1 MRATFYEAL
10 EVQSTADT
18 GTIRAALRAI
28 LRRFWSVPR
37 DPSGDTEEA
46 VRFVALGAAILT
58 DDQRREE
65 YDVAARRG
73 ANTNPWRVSDDG
85 ASMNDS
91 NMLKMEDGS
100 ASNLPINHGEPRVL
114 PAVTAL
120 TDALPEQT
128 IWTSGFAY
136 GLGALALAMAAL
148 FVYFV
153 LGLWLGSVLAMFAML
168 ALLAASV
175 VVALQL
181 KVVTTELSGFTLSR
195 LAITKWRRET
205 SVFVGDPPPQQDTAW
220 IFRLRVMELTRSAAG
235 YSSALHIGIRMI
247 ARIVDYALVA
257 ILLLLVLWI
266 VGWLIPD
273 LSGLIALLR
282 SPLVL
287 PALVVLFAIPIDSI
301 TIAKWRTTPGKF
313 LLGVV
318 VASALTQPDDCPTP
332 DRASLAFSRAIAFA
346 KDVGCFGLWPLA
358 LVRWSTHAKKIR
370 LDEGSWEAAGDSVT
384 LVRAAPL
391 FLRAAGV
398 SLALAGAIGVA
409 ALWAH
414 DVKTLIPKWFD
425 GASTASK
432 KQSTAP
438 VSVPD
443 AVVAAPTPSTPPPA
457 TSVSPPTVAAPATL
471 LATPSSGAETKPP
484 PAVSVPPIVV
494 PPIAAPAAS
503 PPPRSD
509 VTIIQKLAPDSGA
522 SKATTPPVAKK
533 TDTAPELSEFE
544 KQSAIAKERRTRI
557 DRAEQRVA
565 AARSSGNYGGL
576 QSVCQRWTED
586 QPGSAEAW
594 RCLGL
599 AKHQNGAGRD
609 ALPAL
614 RQAIK
619 LDPND
624 SQVEAAIFKI
634 LRP

>member
-18 GTIRAALRAI
+18 GAIRAALRAI

-58 DDQRREE
+58 DDQRRES
-65 YDVAARRG
+65 YDIAARRG

-91 NMLKMEDGS
+91 NMLKMEDSS

-114 PAVTAL
+114 PPVTAL

-128 IWTSGFAY
+128 TWTSGVAY

-153 LGLWLGSVLAMFAML
+153 LGLWFGSVVAMFAML

-235 YSSALHIGIRMI
+235 YSSALHIGIRML
-247 ARIVDYALVA
+247 ARVVDYSLVA
-257 ILLLLVLWI
+257 ILLLLVLWT
-266 VGWLIPD
+266 VGWLMPD

-287 PALVVLFAIPIDSI
+287 PALVVLLAIPIDSI
-301 TIAKWRTTPGKF
+301 AIAKWRTTPGKF

-318 VASALTQPDDCPTP
+318 VASGLTQPDDRPTP
-332 DRASLAFSRAIAFA
+332 DRASLAFARAVAFA
-346 KDVGCFGLWPLA
+346 RDVGYFGLWPLA
-358 LVRWSTHAKKIR
+358 LARWSAHAKKIR

-391 FLRAAGV
+391 FLRVAGV

-414 DVKTLIPKWFD
+414 DVKTLVPKWFD
-425 GASTASK
+425 RASATSK
-432 KQSTAP
+432 KQ
-438 VSVPD
+438 
-443 AVVAAPTPSTPPPA
+443 
-457 TSVSPPTVAAPATL
+457 
-471 LATPSSGAETKPP
+471 
-484 PAVSVPPIVV
+484 
-494 PPIAAPAAS
+494 
-503 PPPRSD
+503 
-509 VTIIQKLAPDSGA
+509 
-522 SKATTPPVAKK
+522 
-533 TDTAPELSEFE
+533 
-544 KQSAIAKERRTRI
+544 
-557 DRAEQRVA
+557 
-565 AARSSGNYGGL
+565 
-576 QSVCQRWTED
+576 
-586 QPGSAEAW
+586 
-594 RCLGL
+594 
-599 AKHQNGAGRD
+599 GAGCRGVCAD
-609 ALPAL
+609 AFHTAH
-614 RQAIK
+614 
-619 LDPND
+619 
-624 SQVEAAIFKI
+624 
-634 LRP
+634 